1 MSFLL
6 LDWRS
11 LQPVLSVPRGR
22 AAEAEER
29 AGSLFTE
36 PHGVGSVL
44 SGVSATVAAV
54 LLPGKPKLIGWRGV
68 ISCRFAGSHPVLR
81 IPDYWIIG

>member
-1 MSFLL
+1 MCFLL

-11 LQPVLSVPRGR
+11 LQLVLFVPRGR

-36 PHGVGSVL
+36 SHGVGSAL
-44 SGVSATVAAV
+44 SGVSTAVAAV
-54 LLPGKPKLIGWRGV
+54 HLPGKPKPIGWHRV
-68 ISCRFAGSHPVLR
+68 ISCRFACSLPALR

>member
-6 LDWRS
+6 LDWRP
-11 LQPVLSVPRGR
+11 LQPVLFVPRDR

-36 PHGVGSVL
+36 PHGVGSVI
-44 SGVSATVAAV
+44 SGVSTSVAAV
-54 LLPGKPKLIGWRGV
+54 HLPGKPKLI
-68 ISCRFAGSHPVLR
+68 
-81 IPDYWIIG
+81 

>member
-1 MSFLL
+1 ML

-11 LQPVLSVPRGR
+11 LQPVLFVPCHR

-36 PHGVGSVL
+36 PHGVGSAL
-44 SGVSATVAAV
+44 SGVSADVAPV
-54 LLPGKPKLIGWRGV
+54 HLPGKPKLIRMAR
-68 ISCRFAGSHPVLR
+68 SNFL
-81 IPDYWIIG
+81 